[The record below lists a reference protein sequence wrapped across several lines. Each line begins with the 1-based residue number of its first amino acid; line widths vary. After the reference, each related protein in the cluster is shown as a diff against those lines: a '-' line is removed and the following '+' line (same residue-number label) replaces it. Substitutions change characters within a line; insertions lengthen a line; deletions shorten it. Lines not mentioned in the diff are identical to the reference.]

1 MENNYICCFT
11 GHREISSKDTRRIP
25 HALKKILLEEY
36 EKGARVFRAGGA
48 LGFDTLA
55 ALSVLELKKKHP
67 DVVLELCLPCRD
79 QSAKWT
85 WYSKRIYEHILKHS
99 DRVRYASEFYTSSC
113 MHDRNR
119 MLADGSKVC
128 IAYYMGGGGGT
139 AYTFNYA
146 IRKGL
151 EMINVFDILNK

>member
-11 GHREISSKDTRRIP
+11 GHREISPKDTRRIP

-99 DRVRYASEFYTSSC
+99 DCVRYASEYYTNSC